1 MHVPSAAVDERDV
14 VEAVCEQL
22 VGTHEIA
29 ERLGLKR
36 IQRVHDWFRKE
47 ASGFPAPVRR
57 IAGKGGILLW
67 YWPDVEEWACRRPT
81 YAARVEE
88 WHYSV
93 QARNGTAVLLPDL
106 AKRFETSAELLADI
120 EAGRVRTE

>member
-1 MHVPSAAVDERDV
+1 MILLCGVVVDRDV

-36 IQRVHDWFRKE
+36 IQRVHDWIRNE
-47 ASGFPAPVRR
+47 GSGFPTPVRR
-57 IAGKGGILLW
+57 INGKGGIHLW
-67 YWPDVEEWACRRPT
+67 YWPDVEEWACARPT

-93 QARNGTAVLLPDL
+93 QDRNGTAVLPPDL

-120 EAGRVRTE
+120 NAGRVRTK